1 MIEAFCISMAIATC
15 PAVHEL
21 KGDLAN
27 HYHGLYH
34 IQTNQI
40 FVEDLNDMDTV
51 VHELCHAKLVQDFGY
66 KGHGKL
72 FKECMHEH
80 SELCNC

>member
-1 MIEAFCISMAIATC
+1 MIAELCTAMAIATC
-15 PAVHEL
+15 PQVHEL

-27 HYHGLYH
+27 YYHGLYH
-34 IQTNQI
+34 FETNTV
-40 FVEDLNDMDTV
+40 FVEDLTDMDTV
-51 VHELCHAKLVQDFGY
+51 VHELCHAKLVQEFNY
-66 KGHGKL
+66 KGHGAK